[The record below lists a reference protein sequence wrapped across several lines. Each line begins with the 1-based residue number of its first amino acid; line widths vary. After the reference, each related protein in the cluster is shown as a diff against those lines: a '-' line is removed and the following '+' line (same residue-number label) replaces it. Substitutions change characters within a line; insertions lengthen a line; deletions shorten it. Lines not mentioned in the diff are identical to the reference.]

1 MIRTVVSD
9 LGNVLLH
16 FDHMLACHR
25 IARISGW
32 PAQECY
38 DAMFGTNLV
47 EAYEL
52 GRISSFEFAQGCT
65 ERLNLE
71 VGAEVIRDI
80 WSDIFH
86 PVEGME
92 ALIRALKDHYT
103 LVLLSNTNEWH
114 FEHCREKY
122 PVVNLFD
129 HYALSYRLGCRK
141 PDPLIYEK
149 ALVMANA
156 LPEETLY
163 FDDIPAYAEV
173 ARELGWKGIC
183 FQDRD
188 QVAKEMKAGGVSV
201 PLRAL
206 RRERGSGIGQGQIPL
221 PIGIR

>member
-16 FDHMLACHR
+16 FDHMRACHG
-25 IARISGW
+25 IARMS
-32 PAQECY
+32 PLSPQEIY
-38 DAMFGTNLV
+38 DSMFGSNLV
-47 EAYEL
+47 RDYEL
-52 GRISSFEFAQGCT
+52 GRISSSEFGQGCMD
-65 ERLNLE
+65 RLNLD
-71 VGAEVIRDI
+71 VGVEVIREI

-92 ALIRALKDHYT
+92 ELIRSLKGHYT

-129 HYALSYRLGCRK
+129 HHVLSYRVGCQK
-141 PDPLIYEK
+141 PNPLIYEK
-149 ALVMANA
+149 ALAVANA

-163 FDDIPAYAEV
+163 FDDIPAYVEA

-188 QVAKEMKAGGVSV
+188 QVTREMKA
-201 PLRAL
+201 
-206 RRERGSGIGQGQIPL
+206 EGISCP
-221 PIGIR
+221 